1 MPRGAMSV
9 EVPTGK
15 AAGMATT
22 VALLLL
28 AAASVVG
35 FPQGGPAESC
45 DSTLPRHVYTTP
57 KPAHESPYTFV
68 ASASRYSFQNVDGI
82 QVELG
87 GAAFKGF
94 FITANDPV
102 TQKRI
107 GRFLKVKGTH
117 PVSCSAVTHNDAHPK
132 SHVSLL
138 WLPPQNVPEGDVV
151 FMATVV
157 QSYSRYYTGLVAAVP
172 TAQAVQYI
180 KKK

>member
-1 MPRGAMSV
+1 MKNRADGV
-9 EVPTGK
+9 C
-15 AAGMATT
+15 TT
-22 VALLLL
+22 LACGPVALLLVTL
-28 AAASVVG
+28 LSQWSAQA

-45 DSTLPRHVYTTP
+45 DSMLPRHVYTAP

-68 ASASRYSFQNVDGI
+68 ASANRYSYQNVDGI

-87 GAAFKGF
+87 GAPFKGF
-94 FITANDPV
+94 FIAAMDPR

-107 GRFLKVKGTH
+107 GSFLKVKGTH
-117 PVSCSAVTHNDAHPK
+117 PVTCSAVTHNDAHPK

-138 WLPPQNVPEGDVV
+138 WLPPQNTPEGEVV

-157 QSYSRYYTGLVAAVP
+157 ESYSRYFTGLVAAVP
-172 TAQAVQYI
+172 AVPTLQYI